1 MLNTR
6 TRTAEEENRGEG
18 LEAEAV
24 PRRRKLIDAAAARIP
39 SSAAASLM
47 ASILLQ
53 FTGCCS
59 LKPAD
64 LVVESLAR
72 ALAREVKKTTRR

>member
-1 MLNTR
+1 V
-6 TRTAEEENRGEG
+6 EGENRGDG
-18 LEAEAV
+18 LEANAC
-24 PRRRKLIDAAAARIP
+24 PGRRRLKDAATARIRK
-39 SSAAASLM
+39 AAASLM

-72 ALAREVKKTTRR
+72 GLAREVRKTTRR